1 MSVFKKLTSDDVTI
15 TPFKLHK
22 SVQFDEG
29 DLSTLN
35 SQEKKAKLRVIN
47 LEYEDTLSAKNV
59 IDLSEENIV
68 YNQIN
73 HLYFNEN
80 YVSFYDTFGNIDPQN
95 TERKLLGKAN
105 ILSISRNV
113 YGYQIKPDT
122 LTISGSITVKD
133 DGKGNIYDT
142 SFNTS
147 SFISN
152 ENRVLYLDFRNHLDK
167 VDEFKKQ

>member
-1 MSVFKKLTSDDVTI
+1 MSVFKKLTSNDVTI

-35 SQEKKAKLRVIN
+35 IQEKKAKLRVIN

-59 IDLSEENIV
+59 IDLSNENIV
-68 YNQIN
+68 YNQLN

-80 YVSFYDTFGNIDPQN
+80 YVQFYDTFGNIDPQN
-95 TERKLLGKAN
+95 TERKLLGQAN
-105 ILSISRNV
+105 ILSISRTI
-113 YGYQIKPDT
+113 YGYGIKPDT

-133 DGKGNIYDT
+133 DGSGNIYDT

-152 ENRVLYLDFRNHLDK
+152 ENRVLYLDFRNQLDK
-167 VDEFKKQ
+167 MDEFKQ

>member
-1 MSVFKKLTSDDVTI
+1 MSVFKTLTSNDVTI

-35 SQEKKAKLRVIN
+35 IQEKKAKLRVIN
-47 LEYEDTLSAKNV
+47 LEYEDILSAKNV
-59 IDLSEENIV
+59 IDLSNENIV
-68 YNQIN
+68 YNQLN

-80 YVSFYDTFGNIDPQN
+80 YVQFYDTFGNIDPQN
-95 TERKLLGKAN
+95 TERKLLGQAN
-105 ILSISRNV
+105 ILSISHTL
-113 YGYQIKPDT
+113 YGYEIKPDT

-152 ENRVLYLDFRNHLDK
+152 DNRVLYLDFRNQLDK
-167 VDEFKKQ
+167 MDEFKQ